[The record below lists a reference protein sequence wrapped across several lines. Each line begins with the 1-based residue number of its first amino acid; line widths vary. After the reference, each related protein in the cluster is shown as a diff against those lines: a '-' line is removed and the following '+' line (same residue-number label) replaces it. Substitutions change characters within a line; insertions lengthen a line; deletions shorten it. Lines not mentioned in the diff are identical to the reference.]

1 MFAIMS
7 SCHTDHHHVA
17 SSPNQTRSVEQ
28 LQPANS
34 FANIVVKF
42 GLRGKGNVVFSSSF
56 LESKN
61 KLLLRKYGNEK
72 LLSHATLALAWLLKD
87 TFETQFFFAII
98 FEPIS
103 SYCYF
108 DLSAIVVRKF
118 TEAYIGNYCKST
130 LFSI

>member
-61 KLLLRKYGNEK
+61 RLLLRKYGNEK

-87 TFETQFFFAII
+87 TFETQFFLQLYLNQLAVTV
-98 FEPIS
+98 S
-103 SYCYF
+103 LTY
-108 DLSAIVVRKF
+108 RQ
-118 TEAYIGNYCKST
+118 
-130 LFSI
+130 